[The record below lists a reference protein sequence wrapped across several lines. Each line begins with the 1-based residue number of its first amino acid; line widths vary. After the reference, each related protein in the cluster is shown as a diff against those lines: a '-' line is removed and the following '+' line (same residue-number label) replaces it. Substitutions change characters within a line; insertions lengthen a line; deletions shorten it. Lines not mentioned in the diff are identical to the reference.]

1 MKNERGEGMEE
12 EIYKSRI
19 ESIQRVK
26 QTLYAT
32 GNMQNVC
39 DNGEGRFLIKATFD
53 PTASIFLEAY
63 VNEVDILS
71 LYARGKENC
80 EPEEEL
86 LFDIFAVSA
95 EELHAFFESERE
107 YAFLM
112 YIP

>member
-39 DNGEGRFLIKATFD
+39 GNGEGRFLIKATFD